1 MPLVNFSNVDFDQ
14 IKFSIQNYLKA
25 NSNFTD
31 YDFEGSNLS
40 TIIDTLAYNTYIASY
55 NANMA
60 TNEVFIDSATLRE
73 NVVALARNIGYVP
86 RSRKSAKANI
96 SFNVNASNT
105 SASSLTLKAGLVA
118 LSDQR
123 FGTETYSFCI
133 PDDITVPVR
142 SDGLA
147 QFYDI
152 DIYEGTHITQTFTK
166 SSRNPYQRFILTNGG
181 IDTSLLRVKV
191 FNNDTSTVSRK
202 FNEFDSL
209 ISLDSESR
217 IFFLQETDNERY
229 ELLFGDGTFGV
240 ALQENE
246 YISVDYILC
255 NGSSGNNIGQFS
267 YSGTLVNNNGDTV
280 TAGVSVVSTNQSTI
294 GGKEIE
300 SIDSIKKYAPRIYA
314 SQNRAVTA
322 ADYEALLPKIYP
334 ETESVSAY
342 GGEELSPPSFGRVFI
357 SVKPYNG
364 VYLSSSIKQNIKNE
378 LRKYAVAGITAEIVD
393 LKYLYVETNST
404 VYYNSNLASNAP
416 AVKTV
421 VSNNLTHYSNSSELN
436 KFGARFKYSKFLNV
450 IDNSEASITSN
461 ITTVNM
467 RRDLRVTLNQFTEY
481 ELCYGNRFHI
491 RSEDGYNIKSS
502 GFKVSGISDIV
513 YFGDLPNENLTT
525 GTIFLFKLNSPTQ
538 PVIVKRGIGTIDYVK
553 GEIML
558 NPLKIISTN
567 VFRNDLSLIEISTN
581 PYSNDVIGLQDL
593 FLQLDPNNLTINMVS
608 DEISSGNDVSGSN
621 YTVTSSYS
629 STSLTR

>member
-73 NVVALARNIGYVP
+73 NVVSLARNIGYVP

-123 FGTETYSFCI
+123 FGKETYSFCI

-166 SSRNPYQRFILTNGG
+166 SSRNLYQRFILTNGG

-191 FNNDTSTVSRK
+191 FDNATSTVSRK

-255 NGSSGNNIGQFS
+255 NGSSGNNIGQFT

-513 YFGDLPNENLTT
+513 YFGDLPNGNLTT

>member
-73 NVVALARNIGYVP
+73 NVVSLARNIGYVP

-191 FNNDTSTVSRK
+191 FDNATSTVSRK

-246 YISVDYILC
+246 YISADYILC

>member
-73 NVVALARNIGYVP
+73 NVVSLARNIGYVP

-246 YISVDYILC
+246 YISADYILC

>member
-73 NVVALARNIGYVP
+73 NVVSLARNIGYVP

-240 ALQENE
+240 ALQEDE

-314 SQNRAVTA
+314 SQN
-322 ADYEALLPKIYP
+322 
-334 ETESVSAY
+334 
-342 GGEELSPPSFGRVFI
+342 
-357 SVKPYNG
+357 
-364 VYLSSSIKQNIKNE
+364 
-378 LRKYAVAGITAEIVD
+378 
-393 LKYLYVETNST
+393 
-404 VYYNSNLASNAP
+404 
-416 AVKTV
+416 
-421 VSNNLTHYSNSSELN
+421 
-436 KFGARFKYSKFLNV
+436 
-450 IDNSEASITSN
+450 
-461 ITTVNM
+461 
-467 RRDLRVTLNQFTEY
+467 
-481 ELCYGNRFHI
+481 
-491 RSEDGYNIKSS
+491 
-502 GFKVSGISDIV
+502 
-513 YFGDLPNENLTT
+513 
-525 GTIFLFKLNSPTQ
+525 
-538 PVIVKRGIGTIDYVK
+538 
-553 GEIML
+553 
-558 NPLKIISTN
+558 
-567 VFRNDLSLIEISTN
+567 LSLIHISEPTR
-581 PYSNDVIGLQDL
+581 PY
-593 FLQLDPNNLTINMVS
+593 
-608 DEISSGNDVSGSN
+608 
-621 YTVTSSYS
+621 
-629 STSLTR
+629 

>member
-73 NVVALARNIGYVP
+73 NVVSLARNIGYVP

-96 SFNVNASNT
+96 SFNVDASNT
-105 SASSLTLKAGLVA
+105 TASSLTLKAGLVA

-123 FGTETYSFCI
+123 FGKETYSFCI

-142 SDGLA
+142 SDGIA

-166 SSRNPYQRFILTNGG
+166 TFRNPYQRFILTNGG

-191 FNNDTSTVSRK
+191 FDNATSTVSRK

-209 ISLDSESR
+209 IGLDSESR
-217 IFFLQETDNERY
+217 IFFIQETDNERY
-229 ELLFGDGTFGV
+229 ELMFGDGTFGV
-240 ALQENE
+240 ALQEDE

-255 NGSSGNNIGQFS
+255 NGSAGNNIGKFS

-280 TAGVSVVSTNQSTI
+280 TAGVSAVSTNQSSI

-322 ADYEALLPKIYP
+322 ADYEALLPRIYP

-378 LRKYAVAGITAEIVD
+378 LKKYAVAGITAEIVD

-404 VYYNSNLASNAP
+404 VYYNSNLAANAA

-450 IDNSEASITSN
+450 IDNSDASITSN

-467 RRDLRVTLNQFTEY
+467 RRDLRVELNQFAEY

-502 GFKVSGISDIV
+502 GFKVSGISDTV
-513 YFGDLPNENLTT
+513 YLGDIPNENLTT
-525 GTIFLFKLNSPTQ
+525 GTLFLFKLNSPTQ
-538 PVIVKRGIGTIDYVK
+538 PVIVKRGIGIIDYVK
-553 GEIML
+553 GELML

-567 VFRNDLSLIEISTN
+567 VLRNDLSLIEVSTN

>member
-73 NVVALARNIGYVP
+73 NVVSLARNIGYVP

-166 SSRNPYQRFILTNGG
+166 SSRNLYQRFILTNGG

-191 FNNDTSTVSRK
+191 FDNATSTVSRK

>member
-73 NVVALARNIGYVP
+73 NVVSLARNIGYVP

-96 SFNVNASNT
+96 SFNVDASNT
-105 SASSLTLKAGLVA
+105 TASSLTLKAGLVA

-123 FGTETYSFCI
+123 FGKETYSFCI

-166 SSRNPYQRFILTNGG
+166 TFRSPYQRFILTNGG

-191 FNNDTSTVSRK
+191 FDNATSTVSRK

-209 ISLDSESR
+209 IGLDSESR
-217 IFFLQETDNERY
+217 IFFIQETDNERY
-229 ELLFGDGTFGV
+229 ELMFGDGTFGV
-240 ALQENE
+240 ALQEDE

-255 NGSSGNNIGQFS
+255 NGSAGNNIGKFS

-280 TAGVSVVSTNQSTI
+280 TAGVSAVSTNQSSI

-322 ADYEALLPKIYP
+322 ADYEALLPRIYP

-378 LRKYAVAGITAEIVD
+378 LKKYAVAGITAEIVD

-404 VYYNSNLASNAP
+404 VYYNSNLAANAA
-416 AVKTV
+416 AVKTI

-450 IDNSEASITSN
+450 IDNSDASITSN

-467 RRDLRVTLNQFTEY
+467 RRDLRVELNQFAEY

-502 GFKVSGISDIV
+502 GFKVSGISDTV
-513 YFGDLPNENLTT
+513 YLGDIPNENLTT
-525 GTIFLFKLNSPTQ
+525 GTLFLFKLNSPTQ

-553 GEIML
+553 GELML

-567 VFRNDLSLIEISTN
+567 VLRNDLSLIEVSTN

-593 FLQLDPNNLTINMVS
+593 FLQLDPNNLTITMVS

>member
-73 NVVALARNIGYVP
+73 NVVSLARNIGYVP

-191 FNNDTSTVSRK
+191 FDNATSTVSRK

-322 ADYEALLPKIYP
+322 AVYEALLPKIYP

-538 PVIVKRGIGTIDYVK
+538 PVIVKRGIGTIAYVK

-621 YTVTSSYS
+621 YTVTSRYS

>member
-73 NVVALARNIGYVP
+73 NVVSLARNIGYVP

-96 SFNVNASNT
+96 SFNVDASNT
-105 SASSLTLKAGLVA
+105 TASSLTLKAGLVA
-118 LSDQR
+118 ISNQR
-123 FGTETYSFCI
+123 FGKETYSFCI

-142 SDGLA
+142 SDGIA

-166 SSRNPYQRFILTNGG
+166 TFRNPYQRFILTNGG

-191 FNNDTSTVSRK
+191 FDNATSTVSRK

-209 ISLDSESR
+209 IGLDSESR
-217 IFFLQETDNERY
+217 IFFIQETDNERY

-240 ALQENE
+240 ALQEDE

-255 NGSSGNNIGQFS
+255 NGSAGNNIGKFS

-280 TAGVSVVSTNQSTI
+280 TAGVSAVSTNQSSI

-322 ADYEALLPKIYP
+322 ADYEALLPRIYP

-378 LRKYAVAGITAEIVD
+378 LKKYAVAGITAEIVD

-404 VYYNSNLASNAP
+404 VYYNSNLAANAA

-450 IDNSEASITSN
+450 IDNSDASITSN

-467 RRDLRVTLNQFTEY
+467 RRDLRVELNQFAEY

-502 GFKVSGISDIV
+502 GFKVSGISDTV
-513 YFGDLPNENLTT
+513 YLGDIPNENLTT
-525 GTIFLFKLNSPTQ
+525 GTLFLFKLNSPTQ
-538 PVIVKRGIGTIDYVK
+538 PVIVKRGIGIIDYVK
-553 GEIML
+553 GELML

-567 VFRNDLSLIEISTN
+567 VLRNDLSLIEVSTN

>member
-73 NVVALARNIGYVP
+73 NVVSLARNIGYVP

-123 FGTETYSFCI
+123 FGKETYSFCI

-166 SSRNPYQRFILTNGG
+166 SSRNLYQRFILTNGG

-191 FNNDTSTVSRK
+191 FDNATSTVSRK

-255 NGSSGNNIGQFS
+255 NGSSGNNIGQFT

-491 RSEDGYNIKSS
+491 RSKDGYNIKSS

-513 YFGDLPNENLTT
+513 YFGDLPNGNLTT